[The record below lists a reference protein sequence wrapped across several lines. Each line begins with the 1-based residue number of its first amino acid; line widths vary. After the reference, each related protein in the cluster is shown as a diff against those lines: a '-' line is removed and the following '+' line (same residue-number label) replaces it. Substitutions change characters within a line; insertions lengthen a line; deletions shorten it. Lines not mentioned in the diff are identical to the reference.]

1 MNGFVVSTLI
11 KTVLIASAIV
21 TTAVTTAAPSWA
33 QRSNDYNPSQFVGVL
48 NGLGYPVQLTDGLD
62 NPNVQ
67 QAIRDFQMEYG
78 LPITGSMTPGTQDF
92 AANLVGNL
100 QRALNRAV
108 SNGDQLPGSQFFSTR
123 TDAMVRRF
131 QDQNRLPIT
140 GIATLETRRRLD
152 AILQGNPIVEAFP
165 NTAPSPPD
173 RPIAVGSIGRIYIES
188 ELQQIL
194 SGLGYDID
202 PQKFT
207 NSPSAT
213 IAIQD
218 FQQRYNLPITGV
230 ADQRTQETI
239 QTILRVLQA
248 NLRIVIDR
256 NLTVTEFYDRQTREA
271 VVRFQRQYDL
281 RPDGIATV
289 PVRRRID
296 DAAKLAIG
304 TRR

>member
-11 KTVLIASAIV
+11 KTVLIAGAV
-21 TTAVTTAAPSWA
+21 VTTAAPSWA

-48 NGLGYPVQLTDGLD
+48 NGLGYPVQLTDRLD

-67 QAIRDFQMEYG
+67 QAIRDFQVEYA
-78 LPITGSMTPGTQDF
+78 LPVTGSMTPVTQDF

-152 AILQGNPIVEAFP
+152 AILQGRPIELAPIVEATPLNIPQTTVNVPFG
-165 NTAPSPPD
+165 N
-173 RPIAVGSIGRIYIES
+173 IYTEAQF
-188 ELQQIL
+188 QQIL
-194 SGLGYDID
+194 PGLGYDID

-207 NSPSAT
+207 SSPSAT
-213 IAIQD
+213 IALQD

-239 QTILRVLQA
+239 RTILRVLQA
-248 NLRIVIDR
+248 NLRTVTDR
-256 NLTVTEFYDRQTREA
+256 NVTVTELYDRQTREA
-271 VVRFQRQYDL
+271 VVKFQRQYDL

-304 TRR
+304 ARR

>member
-11 KTVLIASAIV
+11 KAVLIASAIV
-21 TTAVTTAAPSWA
+21 TTASPSWA
-33 QRSNDYNPSQFVGVL
+33 QRSNDYDPSQFVAVL
-48 NGLGYPVQLTDGLD
+48 NGLGYPVQLTDGFD
-62 NPNVQ
+62 SPAVR
-67 QAIRDFQMEYG
+67 QAIRDFQLEYN
-78 LPITGSMTPGTQDF
+78 LPLTGSLTPATQDL

-140 GIATLETRRRLD
+140 GIATLETRRRLE
-152 AILQGNPIVEAFP
+152 AILQGAPIAPIDPSPIVES
-165 NTAPSPPD
+165 TIDVAP
-173 RPIAVGSIGRIYIES
+173 IGRVYTEA

-194 SGLGYDID
+194 PGLGYDID

-207 NSPSAT
+207 SSPSAT

-239 QTILRVLQA
+239 RTILRVLQA
-248 NLRIVIDR
+248 NLRYVTDR
-256 NLTVTEFYDRQTREA
+256 NLTVTEFYDRQTRET
-271 VVRFQRQYDL
+271 VVRFQQQYGL

-304 TRR
+304 AGR

>member
-1 MNGFVVSTLI
+1 MKGFVVSTVI
-11 KTVLIASAIV
+11 KTVLIASAI
-21 TTAVTTAAPSWA
+21 VTTAAPSWA

-48 NGLGYPVQLTDGLD
+48 NGLGYPVQLTDGLE

-67 QAIRDFQMEYG
+67 QAIRDFQVEYN
-78 LPITGSMTPGTQDF
+78 LPVTGSMTPATQDL

-140 GIATLETRRRLD
+140 GIVTLETRRRLE
-152 AILQGNPIVEAFP
+152 AVLQGEATP
-165 NTAPSPPD
+165 NTL
-173 RPIAVGSIGRIYIES
+173 PIQPNRSIVVTPIGRIYTEA

-194 SGLGYDID
+194 AGLGYDID

-207 NSPSAT
+207 SSPSAT

-218 FQQRYNLPITGV
+218 FQQRYNLPITGI

-239 QTILRVLQA
+239 RRIMRVLQA
-248 NLRIVIDR
+248 NLRNVTDR
-256 NLTVTEFYDRQTREA
+256 NLAVTEFYDRQTREA
-271 VVRFQRQYDL
+271 VIKFQQQYDL

-296 DAAKLAIG
+296 DASKLAIG
-304 TRR
+304 ARR

>member
-67 QAIRDFQMEYG
+67 QAIRDFQVEYR
-78 LPITGSMTPGTQDF
+78 LPVTGSMTPVTQDY
-92 AANLVGNL
+92 AASLVGNL

-152 AILQGNPIVEAFP
+152 AILQGRPIEAAPIVETTPMSIPQTNVPFGNIYTEAAF
-165 NTAPSPPD
+165 
-173 RPIAVGSIGRIYIES
+173 
-188 ELQQIL
+188 QQIL
-194 SGLGYDID
+194 PGLGYDID

-207 NSPSAT
+207 SSPSAT
-213 IAIQD
+213 IALQD

-239 QTILRVLQA
+239 RTILRVLQA
-248 NLRIVIDR
+248 NLRTVTDR
-256 NLTVTEFYDRQTREA
+256 NVTVTEFYDRQTREA
-271 VVRFQRQYDL
+271 VVKFQRQYDL

-304 TRR
+304 ARR